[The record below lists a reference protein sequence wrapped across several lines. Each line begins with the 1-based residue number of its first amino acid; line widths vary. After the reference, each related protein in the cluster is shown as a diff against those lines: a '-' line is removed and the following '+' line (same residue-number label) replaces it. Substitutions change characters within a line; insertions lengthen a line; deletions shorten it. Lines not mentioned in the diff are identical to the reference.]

1 MTTTHGNTKYRAP
14 RWAIFAISG
23 LVLAGISIAACSGG
37 GSSAPTTPAMATA
50 SVMLSDPATCSGPTG
65 PFAHVFV
72 TITDVQANVS
82 SSAGDGD
89 SGWTDLT
96 PSLSSQPKQVD
107 LLGQANNQCFLATLG
122 DAQQLQ
128 AGDYQQ
134 IRLILADNS
143 ATVANNACGNSTNC
157 VILSADNSVH
167 TLLLSSESKT
177 GLKIPSGQIASGGF
191 TIAAGQTKDLDIDF
205 NTCASIVQEGNGQYR
220 LKPVLHAGEVSTT
233 STSIN
238 GKVLDSATGNPV
250 NGEVLVALEQ
260 KDATGVDR
268 IMMSTLA
275 GSDGSFVFC
284 PIPTGT
290 YDIVVVGEGASRRH
304 GLSAIHRDGRR
315 QRANYRLGKPSS
327 AGRRSDG
334 RGAVHGYYLFTERGK
349 PGNLHGCAVECTRN
363 NRRWDYLHHPVA
375 SQCPAALRYS
385 LPGDSVIAR
394 LRSRRRLRDLCLD
407 AAVRRTVSRPLLG
420 EWGYIIAKL
429 PPGKLCSGRTG
440 VCSILRWN
448 CRLRALGT
456 EDAVV
461 HAADIG
467 RHHRGPNPCV
477 CAVSIAFGQ
486 SAALL
491 LSHDFYLSEGQRTV
505 HRELPNAMR

>member
-1 MTTTHGNTKYRAP
+1 MIATQGNTKHRAL

-23 LVLAGISIAACSGG
+23 LVLAGISIAACSNG
-37 GSSAPTTPAMATA
+37 GSGSSTPAAPAMATA
-50 SVMLSDPATCSGPTG
+50 SVMISDPATCSGPTG

-96 PSLSSQPKQVD
+96 PNLSSQPKQVD

-128 AGDYQQ
+128 AGTYQQ

-143 ATVANNACGNSTNC
+143 ATVSNNACSNSTNC
-157 VILSADNSVH
+157 VVLSADNSVH

-205 NTCASIVQEGNGQYR
+205 NTCASIVREGNGQYR

-268 IMMSTLA
+268 IMMATLA

-284 PIPTGT
+284 PIPAGT
-290 YDIVVVGEGASRRH
+290 YDVVIVGERA
-304 GLSAIHRDGRR
+304 DGTAY
-315 QRANYRLGKPSS
+315 QPSIVTGVANGQTV
-327 AGRRSDG
+327 G
-334 RGAVHGYYLFTERGK
+334 
-349 PGNLHGCAVECTRN
+349 
-363 NRRWDYLHHPVA
+363 
-375 SQCPAALRYS
+375 
-385 LPGDSVIAR
+385 
-394 LRSRRRLRDLCLD
+394 
-407 AAVRRTVSRPLLG
+407 TVSL
-420 EWGYIIAKL
+420 YI
-429 PPGKLCSGRTG
+429 
-440 VCSILRWN
+440 
-448 CRLRALGT
+448 GT
-456 EDAVV
+456 AGTQG
-461 HAADIG
+461 A
-467 RHHRGPNPCV
+467 
-477 CAVSIAFGQ
+477 
-486 SAALL
+486 
-491 LSHDFYLSEGQRTV
+491 
-505 HRELPNAMR
+505 

>member
-143 ATVANNACGNSTNC
+143 ATVANNACSNSTNC

-268 IMMSTLA
+268 IVMSTLA

-290 YDIVVVGEGASRRH
+290 YDIVVVGEGAPTPANPYGTGYQPSIVTGTANGQTIGSVSLH
-304 GLSAIHRDGRR
+304 PPAGGTTGVVQFTGTISSQNGASQGTSMDAQLSALETI
-315 QRANYRLGKPSS
+315 
-327 AGRRSDG
+327 AGG
-334 RGAVHGYYLFTERGK
+334 TTFT
-349 PGNLHGCAVECTRN
+349 
-363 NRRWDYLHHPVA
+363 
-375 SQCPAALRYS
+375 
-385 LPGDSVIAR
+385 I
-394 LRSRRRLRDLCLD
+394 
-407 AAVRRTVSRPLLG
+407 PL
-420 EWGYIIAKL
+420 
-429 PPGKLCSGRTG
+429 
-440 VCSILRWN
+440 
-448 CRLRALGT
+448 
-456 EDAVV
+456 
-461 HAADIG
+461 
-467 RHHRGPNPCV
+467 
-477 CAVSIAFGQ
+477 
-486 SAALL
+486 
-491 LSHDFYLSEGQRTV
+491 
-505 HRELPNAMR
+505 LPNAQQPSATLSLETASSPACGAGVDCVTYALTLPSGGPFLGPYSASGVTLSQNSPQANYVLDGLAFVPSSGGTTDCAPSEEKTQSYLPESGGTIAAQTLAFVQCQ